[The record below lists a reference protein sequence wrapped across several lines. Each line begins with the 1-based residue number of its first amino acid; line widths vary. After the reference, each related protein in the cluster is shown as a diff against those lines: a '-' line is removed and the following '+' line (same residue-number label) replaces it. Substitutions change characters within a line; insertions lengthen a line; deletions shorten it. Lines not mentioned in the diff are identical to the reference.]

1 MSLVIF
7 DLDYTLL
14 NGDSD
19 HSWGSFLVKKQL
31 VNEQEYNAAND
42 HFFEMYKQ
50 GKLDI
55 YEYAA
60 FSFQPLAAHTMEQLN
75 VLHEEFMRTVIL
87 GMIGEKAKALVQ
99 KHKDNGD
106 TLIVITAT
114 NSFITGPIV
123 NYFGIPNILATEPKI
138 VAGRYVAEI
147 EGIPC
152 FQEGKVTRLHQWLN
166 EQDLTLDD
174 SYFYTDSHNDLP
186 LMEIVSHPIAVNP
199 DDKLLAIAQDRNW
212 EIIDI
217 H

>member
-7 DLDYTLL
+7 DLDHTLL

-19 HSWGSFLVKKQL
+19 HSWGSFLVKKKL
-31 VNEQEYNAAND
+31 VDEKEYNAAND
-42 HFFEMYKQ
+42 HFYEMYKQ

-75 VLHEEFMRTVIL
+75 VLHGEFMRDVVL
-87 GMIGEKAKALVQ
+87 GMIGEKAKAIVQ
-99 KHKDNGD
+99 KHRDKGD

-114 NSFITGPIV
+114 NSFITAPIV
-123 NYFGIPNILATEPKI
+123 KYFGIPHLLATEPKI
-138 VAGRYVAEI
+138 IDGRYVAEI
-147 EGIPC
+147 EGVPC
-152 FQEGKVTRLHQWLN
+152 FQEGKVTRLRHWLGEHN
-166 EQDLTLDD
+166 VSLED

-186 LMEIVSHPIAVNP
+186 LMEIVSNPIAVNP
-199 DDKLLAIAQDRNW
+199 DDKLQAIAKDRNW
-212 EIIDI
+212 DIITL

>member
-7 DLDYTLL
+7 DLDHTLL

-19 HSWGSFLVKKQL
+19 HSWGSFLVKKKL
-31 VNEQEYNAAND
+31 VDEQEYNAAND
-42 HFFEMYKQ
+42 HFYEMYKQ

-75 VLHEEFMRTVIL
+75 VLHEEFMQAVVL
-87 GMIGEKAKALVQ
+87 KMIGDKAKALVQ
-99 KHKDNGD
+99 KHQDNGD
-106 TLIVITAT
+106 TLLVITAT

-123 NYFGIPNILATEPKI
+123 KHFGIPHLLATEPKI
-138 VAGRYVAEI
+138 VHGRYVAEI
-147 EGIPC
+147 DGVPC

-166 EQDLTLDD
+166 EQDLNLDD

-186 LMEIVSHPIAVNP
+186 LMEVVTNPVAVNP
-199 DDKLLAIAQDRNW
+199 DEKLLAIAKDRNW
-212 EIIDI
+212 EIINLY
-217 H
+217 